1 MDENISEKLFG
12 KEARAMIERK
22 RITENIYNAVKM
34 ILKGGATAQ
43 ETADAMGISTNSVYR
58 INKCGT
64 YAEYVNLAYMNG
76 SARYREAT
84 KEETEQKAEQKAEQ
98 IAEPM
103 KQQGGTLSAGY
114 QMNRIY
120 EALKEQ
126 NEILRL
132 LSNKVA
138 FIVDELTK

>member
-1 MDENISEKLFG
+1 MSRG
-12 KEARAMIERK
+12 AH
-22 RITENIYNAVKM
+22 ITESVFKGIKFM
-34 ILKGGATAQ
+34 LRGGATVNDIRASYPVSID
-43 ETADAMGISTNSVYR
+43 TIRR
-58 INKCGT
+58 IRKVNT
-64 YAEYVNLAYMNG
+64 FAEYLENQRRNTQ
-76 SARYREAT
+76 RN
-84 KEETEQKAEQKAEQ
+84 
-98 IAEPM
+98 EPEKVEPL

-114 QMNRIY
+114 QINRIY

>member
-1 MDENISEKLFG
+1 
-12 KEARAMIERK
+12 MIERK

-58 INKCGT
+58 INKSGT
-64 YAEYVNLAYMNG
+64 YSEYVNLAYMNG
-76 SARYREAT
+76 SARYRATT
-84 KEETEQKAEQKAEQ
+84 KEETEPKAEPKAEP
-98 IAEPM
+98 IAEPL
-103 KQQGGTLSAGY
+103 KQQGGTLSTGY
-114 QMNRIY
+114 QMNRIF

>member
-1 MDENISEKLFG
+1 MSRG
-12 KEARAMIERK
+12 AH
-22 RITENIYNAVKM
+22 ITESVFTGIKFM
-34 ILKGGATAQ
+34 LRGGATVNDIRGSYPVSMD
-43 ETADAMGISTNSVYR
+43 TIRR
-58 INKCGT
+58 IRKVNT
-64 YAEYVNLAYMNG
+64 FAEYLENQRK
-76 SARYREAT
+76 SAQRN
-84 KEETEQKAEQKAEQ
+84 
-98 IAEPM
+98 EPENVEPL